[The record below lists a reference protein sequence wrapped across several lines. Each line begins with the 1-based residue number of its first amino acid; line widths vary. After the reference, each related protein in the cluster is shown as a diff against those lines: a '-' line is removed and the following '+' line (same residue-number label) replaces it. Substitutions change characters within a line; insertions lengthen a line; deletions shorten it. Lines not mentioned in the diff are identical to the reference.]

1 VAQEFN
7 ILRMQRAA
15 DAWLT
20 HSVKLLCCSEDRWAQ
35 RQLGELGPREND
47 KVIRALKSM
56 RALALTFPFLGAYKE
71 ACETAL
77 RKATIYTPCDFEVRV
92 ELRKLQ
98 RLMHAATKQLTQLRA
113 AQPRKELVRCV

>member
-1 VAQEFN
+1 MARDFN
-7 ILRMQRAA
+7 IARMQRAA

-20 HSVKLLCCSEDRWAQ
+20 HSVKLLCCGEDCWPQ
-35 RQLGELGPREND
+35 RKLGELGPRQND

-56 RALALTFPFLGAYKE
+56 RALALAFPFLGAFKE

-98 RLMHAATKQLTQLRA
+98 RLMHAATAQLAQLRA